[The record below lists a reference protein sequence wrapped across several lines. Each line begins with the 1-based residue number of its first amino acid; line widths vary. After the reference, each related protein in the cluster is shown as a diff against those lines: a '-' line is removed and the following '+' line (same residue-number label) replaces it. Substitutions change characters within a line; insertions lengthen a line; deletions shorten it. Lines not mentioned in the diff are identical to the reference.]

1 MSFGKLYGYAENSR
15 TIALLILAKEN
26 NLDVEL
32 VVENPNVGL
41 SKEYLEHF
49 PKGKIP
55 GFLGS
60 DGFCLTETNAIAI
73 YFASQNEKTT
83 LLGKTKQEYTSILQ
97 WMSFAN
103 TDLIRSIALWFFP
116 LVGRMPY
123 SKKVVDENQAE
134 TNRLCRY
141 VDDFLKLRT
150 FFVGERL
157 TLADLVMAAHITPG
171 FLTVFGADW
180 RRGFPNLVRW
190 YLTVVN
196 QPIWTAASPIPV
208 MIEEPVK
215 YVPKKSEK
223 ETIPPK
229 SDAELEKPLVE
240 KPKHLLD
247 SSPSSSFVL
256 DEWKRQFSNNDLETA
271 MKWFWEHLDIEAY
284 SLWRLDYKYN
294 DELGLIFQSSN
305 LCGGFFQRLDAS
317 RKHIFGSLVVYG
329 KDRDNI
335 ISGVFLVRGKDF
347 KTAFDVA
354 PDWESYNFICLDPTK
369 EEDKK
374 HIKSVWGRNDPI
386 EVDGKIYPAA
396 DGKIFK

>member
-1 MSFGKLYGYAENSR
+1 MSFGKLYGYPENSR
-15 TIALLILAKEN
+15 TIALLIVAKEN
-26 NLDVEL
+26 NLDIEL
-32 VVENPNVGL
+32 VVENPSLGL
-41 SKEYLEHF
+41 SKEYLERF
-49 PKGKIP
+49 PKKKIP

-83 LLGKTKQEYTSILQ
+83 LLGKTKQEYASILQ

-123 SKKVVDENQAE
+123 SKKVVDENQEEA
-134 TNRLCRY
+134 NRLCKY
-141 VDDFLKLRT
+141 INCFLKSRT

-157 TLADLVMAAHITPG
+157 TLADLVMAAHLTPG
-171 FLTVFGADW
+171 FLTVFGAEW

-196 QPIWTAASPIPV
+196 QPIWTAALPVPV

-215 YVPKKSEK
+215 YVPKEPEN
-223 ETIPPK
+223 ETVPAK
-229 SDAELEKPLVE
+229 SDSELEE
-240 KPKHLLD
+240 
-247 SSPSSSFVL
+247 SSAKELNHTSNSSLPRSFVL
-256 DEWKRQFSNNDLETA
+256 DEWKRQFSNNDLKTA
-271 MKWFWEHLDIEAY
+271 MQWFWQHLDTEAY

-317 RKHIFGSLVVYG
+317 RKSIFGSLVVYG
-329 KDRDNI
+329 QNRDNI
-335 ISGVFLVRGKDF
+335 ISGVFLIKGKDF
-347 KTAFDVA
+347 KPVFDVA
-354 PDWESYNFICLDPTK
+354 PDWESYDFVSLDPAK
-369 EEDKK
+369 EEDRR
-374 HIKSVWGRNDPI
+374 HIESVWGRNDPI
-386 EVDGKIYPAA
+386 EINGRIYVAA